1 MAEEAIQNINNS
13 LNEILRLLRLLVIPA
28 KSKIKS
34 ILEEEYLTTDER
46 SKMLELMD
54 GSQSISDIANEIN
67 MSNEAVRQF
76 VRLLSEVG
84 VIEILKIKGKTG
96 YPKSLI

>member
-1 MAEEAIQNINNS
+1 MTEEAIQNINNS